1 MHIDQP
7 ATGIRPHALRRFW
20 RVRVANLQ
28 RDVRSSEVAQI
39 FLCALIGAVVGAMT
53 NYLRLLVELLHKI
66 NFLLPKH
73 VTLSAGI
80 AANHWRMLLVPAIG
94 GLALGIAAIVAR
106 RFRSGEIVDPV

>member
-1 MHIDQP
+1 MRMHIDQP
-7 ATGIRPHALRRFW
+7 MAGTRLHVLRRFW
-20 RVRVANLQ
+20 RVRIANLQ

-66 NFLLPKH
+66 NFILPKH

-80 AANHWRMLLVPAIG
+80 AAHHWRVLVVPAMG
-94 GLALGIAAIVAR
+94 GLLLGITAILAR
-106 RFRSGEIVDPV
+106 RFRS